1 MYISLSDVKPTAPEP
16 GAPAAPGRRPTKTA
30 TTRVSSVV
38 IALGIVSM
46 FTDISTESVSA
57 ILPLYIT
64 GVIGLSTV
72 AYGVIDGLYQG
83 ISAVVRIAGGYAADR
98 GDQPKWVA
106 FFGYGVSALARVGLL
121 FASGFAALSAVVAI
135 DRLGK
140 GVRTA
145 PRDALITASSEPDN
159 LARSFGVHRMLDTVG
174 AAIGPLLAFLILFF
188 IPDGY
193 STIFVVSL
201 AFALLGV
208 VLLGI
213 LVPNK
218 HPRAERAASQAQPK
232 ARFRWRDLNDRRLR
246 RLLLTAGLLG
256 LVTVGDGFIY
266 LVLQSKSGFAAEY
279 FPLLYVGT
287 NVAFLALA
295 IPLGRFA
302 DRFGRARVFIL
313 GHVALLAA
321 YVCAAVPATGWH
333 LTIICLLLLGAFYA
347 ATDGILAAL
356 ASQATPIETLASGI
370 AAAQTSVAVS
380 RLIASVG
387 FGLLWYSLGRD
398 GAMIVLAVALAVLLP
413 VTAVV
418 LRDFLRTGRPA

>member
-1 MYISLSDVKPTAPEP
+1 MYISLSDVKPAAKTADSPE
-16 GAPAAPGRRPTKTA
+16 RRPTQSA

-106 FFGYGVSALARVGLL
+106 FFGYGVSAVARVGLL
-121 FASGFAALSAVVAI
+121 FASGFAALSAVIAL

-159 LARSFGVHRMLDTVG
+159 LARSFGVHRALDTVG
-174 AAIGPLLAFLILFF
+174 AAIGPLLAFAILFF

-201 AFALLGV
+201 AFAILGV
-208 VLLGI
+208 VVLGI
-213 LVPNK
+213 IVPNK
-218 HPRAERAASQAQPK
+218 RPRAERATAGSAPK
-232 ARFRWRDLNDRRLR
+232 ARFRWRDLNDPRLR
-246 RLLLTAGLLG
+246 RLLITAGLLG

-266 LVLQSKSGFAAEY
+266 LVLQSKSGFATEY

-287 NVAFLALA
+287 NIAFLALA
-295 IPLGRFA
+295 IPLGRVA
-302 DRFGRARVFIL
+302 DRFGRARVFIV

-321 YVCAAVPATGWH
+321 YVCAALPSTGWV
-333 LTIICLLLLGAFYA
+333 LTIFCLVLLGAFYA

-356 ASQATPIETLASGI
+356 ASQTTPVETLASGI
-370 AAAQTSVAVS
+370 AAAQTAVAVS

-398 GAMIVLAVALAVLLP
+398 GAMIVVAVALAVLIP
-413 VTAVV
+413 VTAVI
-418 LRDFLRTGRPA
+418 LRDLLRTARPA

>member
-1 MYISLSDVKPTAPEP
+1 MYISLSDAKSAQNTPETP
-16 GAPAAPGRRPTKTA
+16 GKRPTQSA

-106 FFGYGVSALARVGLL
+106 FFGYGVSAVARIGLL
-121 FASGFAALSAVVAI
+121 FASGFAALSAVVAV

-174 AAIGPLLAFLILFF
+174 AAIGPLLAFAILFF

-201 AFALLGV
+201 AFAILGV
-208 VLLGI
+208 IILGI
-213 LVPNK
+213 VVPNK
-218 HPRAERAASQAQPK
+218 HPRAERATATAEPK

-321 YVCAAVPATGWH
+321 YVCAAVPATGWQ
-333 LTIICLLLLGAFYA
+333 LTLVCLLLLGAFYA

-356 ASQATPIETLASGI
+356 ASQATPVETLASGI
-370 AAAQTSVAVS
+370 AAAQTAVAVS

-387 FGLLWYSLGRD
+387 FGLLWFSLGRD
-398 GAMIVLAVALAVLLP
+398 AAMIVVACGLAVLIP
-413 VTAVV
+413 VTAFIM
-418 LRDFLRTGRPA
+418 RDFLRSARHA

>member
-1 MYISLSDVKPTAPEP
+1 MYISLSNREP
-16 GAPAAPGRRPTKTA
+16 VDEKTGKRPTRSA

-64 GVIGLSTV
+64 GVIGLSTI

-98 GDQPKWVA
+98 ADQPKWVA

-121 FASGFAALSAVVAI
+121 FASGFAALSAVIAV

-145 PRDALITASSEPDN
+145 PRDALIAASSEPDN
-159 LARSFGVHRMLDTVG
+159 LGRSFGVHRMLDTVG
-174 AAIGPLLAFLILFF
+174 AAIGPLLAFVILFF

-201 AFALLGV
+201 AFAILGVIILGV
-208 VLLGI
+208 V
-213 LVPNK
+213 VPNK
-218 HPRAERAASQAQPK
+218 RPRAERAAAGSTPRK
-232 ARFRWRDLNDRRLR
+232 RFRWRDLNDRRLR

-266 LVLQSKSGFAAEY
+266 LVLQSKSGFAAQY

-295 IPLGRFA
+295 IPLGRIA
-302 DRFGRARVFIL
+302 DRFGRARIFIL
-313 GHVALLAA
+313 GHIALLAA
-321 YVCAAVPATGWH
+321 YVCAALPATGWQ
-333 LTIICLLLLGAFYA
+333 LTVACLVLLGTFYA

-356 ASQATPIETLASGI
+356 ASQATSLETRASGI
-370 AAAQTSVAVS
+370 AAAQTAVAGA
-380 RLIASVG
+380 RLLASVG
-387 FGLLWYSLGRD
+387 FGFLWYSIGRE
-398 GAMIVLAVALAVLLP
+398 GAMVIVAVALAVLIP
-413 VTAVV
+413 VTAVI
-418 LRDFLRTGRPA
+418 LRDLLRAAKPS

>member
-1 MYISLSDVKPTAPEP
+1 MYISLSNRKPVEGSEARSP
-16 GAPAAPGRRPTKTA
+16 RPTQSA

-46 FTDISTESVSA
+46 LTDISTESVSA

-64 GVIGLSTV
+64 GVLGLSTV

-83 ISAVVRIAGGYAADR
+83 ISAVVRIAGGYASDR

-106 FFGYGVSALARVGLL
+106 FFGYGVSAVARVGLL
-121 FASGFAALSAVVAI
+121 FATGFAALSAVVTL

-145 PRDALITASSEPDN
+145 PRDALISASSEPDS
-159 LARSFGVHRMLDTVG
+159 LARSFGVHRMLDTIG
-174 AAIGPLLAFLILFF
+174 AAIGPILAFAILFF

-193 STIFVVSL
+193 STIFVISL
-201 AFALLGV
+201 AFAILGV
-208 VLLGI
+208 IVLGV
-213 LVPNK
+213 LVPNTR
-218 HPRAERAASQAQPK
+218 PRREHASSRSQPQ

-295 IPLGRFA
+295 VPFGRLA
-302 DRFGRARVFIL
+302 DRFGRTRIFIL
-313 GHVALLAA
+313 GHGALLAA
-321 YVCAAVPATGWH
+321 YICAALPETGWQV
-333 LTIICLLLLGAFYA
+333 TVACLILLGAFYA

-356 ASQATPIETLASGI
+356 ASQSTPLETLASGI
-370 AAAQTSVAVS
+370 AAAQTAVAAS
-380 RLIASVG
+380 RLLASVG

-398 GAMIVLAVALAVLLP
+398 AAMAVVAIALA
-413 VTAVV
+413 AVIPLAAV
-418 LRDFLRTGRPA
+418 ILRDHLRVVRPS